1 MISFEN
7 IKNVPKIDLHINF
20 LSSVSESL
28 LYSMDKDTNYD
39 DMLSMNTLKLN
50 DYDKCLELPVKLLNN
65 EKNVRK
71 ALRDLIERLSSS
83 SVMYGEIYLDLPL
96 YNKKIPAEY
105 LVNIALDEIAKSNM
119 QLKLA
124 LCASDT
130 LEKEENLDLIR
141 IYHEYKDKGVA
152 FIYFKKERIT
162 NLGDYIYLFDK
173 MIREDVP
180 YVLSYDN
187 KINNQSRDIY
197 EHAYRIIYELGYV
210 EREIISLAKT
220 NNIMLMFSI
229 SKLINTYSNFSVYE
243 LIDELIE
250 NNYLISINS
259 EDMTILNTDIINE
272 YCLLVNNCDLKLLQ
286 IVKNTMN
293 NIKSLNISD
302 NQKEELI
309 TFLKEKSN
317 SML

>member
-141 IYHEYKDKGVA
+141 IYYEYKDKGVA

-210 EREIISLAKT
+210 ECEIISLAKT

-250 NNYLISINS
+250 NNYLVSINS

>member
-286 IVKNTMN
+286 IVKNTIN
-293 NIKSLNISD
+293 NIKSLNIND

>member
-141 IYHEYKDKGVA
+141 IYHEYKDKGGA

-250 NNYLISINS
+250 NNYLVSINS

>member
-7 IKNVPKIDLHINF
+7 IKNVPKIDLHVNF

-65 EKNVRK
+65 EKNVRM
-71 ALRDLIERLSSS
+71 ALHDLIERLSAS

-105 LVNIALDEIAKSNM
+105 LVNIALDEISKSNIN
-119 QLKLA
+119 LRIA
-124 LCASDT
+124 LCASDS
-130 LEKEENLDLIR
+130 LNKEENLDLIR
-141 IYHEYKDKGVA
+141 IYHEYKDRGIA

-162 NLGDYIYLFDK
+162 NLVDYIYLFDK

-187 KINNQSRDIY
+187 KINNQNHDIY

-210 EREIISLAKT
+210 EREIISLAKA

-243 LIDELIE
+243 LIYELME
-250 NNYLISINS
+250 NNYLVSVNS

-272 YCLLVNNCDLKLLQ
+272 YCLLVNKCDLKLLQ
-286 IVKNTMN
+286 LVKNTMN
-293 NIKSLNISD
+293 NIKSLNIND
-302 NQKEELI
+302 NQKEKLI

>member
-65 EKNVRK
+65 ERNVRK

-124 LCASDT
+124 LCACDT
-130 LEKEENLDLIR
+130 LEREENLDLIR

-250 NNYLISINS
+250 NNYLVSINS

-286 IVKNTMN
+286 IVKNTMT

>member
-272 YCLLVNNCDLKLLQ
+272 YCLLVNNCVLKLLQ

>member
-141 IYHEYKDKGVA
+141 IYHEYKDKGGA

-250 NNYLISINS
+250 NNYLVSINS

-286 IVKNTMN
+286 IVKKTMN

>member
-141 IYHEYKDKGVA
+141 IYREYKDKGVA
-152 FIYFKKERIT
+152 FVYFKKERIT

>member
-83 SVMYGEIYLDLPL
+83 AVMYGEIYLDLPL

-141 IYHEYKDKGVA
+141 IYREYKDKGVA

-250 NNYLISINS
+250 NNYLVSINS

>member
-141 IYHEYKDKGVA
+141 IYHEYKDNGVA

-309 TFLKEKSN
+309 MFLKEKSN

>member
-141 IYHEYKDKGVA
+141 IYREYKDKGVA

>member
-83 SVMYGEIYLDLPL
+83 SAMYGEIYLDLPL

-141 IYHEYKDKGVA
+141 IYREYKDKGVA

-250 NNYLISINS
+250 NNYLVSINS

>member
-28 LYSMDKDTNYD
+28 LYSMGKDTNYD

>member
-83 SVMYGEIYLDLPL
+83 AVMYGEIYLDLPL
-96 YNKKIPAEY
+96 YNKKIPTEY

-141 IYHEYKDKGVA
+141 IYREYKDKGVA

-180 YVLSYDN
+180 YILSYDN

-250 NNYLISINS
+250 NNYLVSINS

>member
-83 SVMYGEIYLDLPL
+83 SVMCGEIYLDLPL

-141 IYHEYKDKGVA
+141 IYREYKDKGVA

-250 NNYLISINS
+250 NNYLVSINS

>member
-83 SVMYGEIYLDLPL
+83 AVMYGEIYLDLPL
-96 YNKKIPAEY
+96 YNKKIPTEY

-141 IYHEYKDKGVA
+141 IYREYKDKGVA

-173 MIREDVP
+173 ILREDVP
-180 YVLSYDN
+180 YILSYDN

-250 NNYLISINS
+250 NNYLVSINS

>member
-250 NNYLISINS
+250 NNYLVSINS

-309 TFLKEKSN
+309 MFLKEKSN

>member
-83 SVMYGEIYLDLPL
+83 AVMYGEIYLDLPL
-96 YNKKIPAEY
+96 YNKKIPTEY

-141 IYHEYKDKGVA
+141 IYREYKDKGVA
-152 FIYFKKERIT
+152 FI
-162 NLGDYIYLFDK
+162 
-173 MIREDVP
+173 
-180 YVLSYDN
+180 
-187 KINNQSRDIY
+187 
-197 EHAYRIIYELGYV
+197 
-210 EREIISLAKT
+210 
-220 NNIMLMFSI
+220 
-229 SKLINTYSNFSVYE
+229 
-243 LIDELIE
+243 
-250 NNYLISINS
+250 
-259 EDMTILNTDIINE
+259 
-272 YCLLVNNCDLKLLQ
+272 
-286 IVKNTMN
+286 
-293 NIKSLNISD
+293 
-302 NQKEELI
+302 
-309 TFLKEKSN
+309 
-317 SML
+317 

>member
-250 NNYLISINS
+250 NNYLVSINS

>member
-309 TFLKEKSN
+309 MFLKEKSN

>member
-141 IYHEYKDKGVA
+141 IYHEYKDNGVA

-180 YVLSYDN
+180 YILSYDN

-250 NNYLISINS
+250 NNYLVSINS

>member
-180 YVLSYDN
+180 YILSYDN

-250 NNYLISINS
+250 NNYLVSINS